1 MQRAFATLGVVG
13 LALLC
18 VTAPASAAN
27 DVYLCHATS
36 SGSNPYTQISINH
49 NGLNGHDED
58 TDDIIPPND
67 FLDDGQNWNAAGRA
81 IHANGC
87 EPVTTPPVVVPEVVP
102 PVVVPEVVVPEVVPP
117 VVVPEVVPPLV
128 VPEVVPPAVVAPVVV
143 APAAKTPVPKAAPA
157 KAPAAAAAPVS
168 QGTNQ
173 GFNAQTSVGGNSGDG
188 APTWL
193 GGLGALLAAG
203 LAVAARRRSRTE

>member
-1 MQRAFATLGVVG
+1 MKRAFATVGVIG
-13 LALLC
+13 LALLA
-18 VTAPASAAN
+18 VTAPASA
-27 DVYLCHATS
+27 DSEVYLCHATKS
-36 SGSNPYTQISINH
+36 DKNPYTLTGINH
-49 NGLNGHDED
+49 SGLHGHDKD
-58 TDDIIPPND
+58 PADIIPPNQ
-67 FLDDGQNWNAAGRA
+67 FSGSQNWDDAGKRA

-87 EPVTTPPVVVPEVVP
+87 EPVTTPPVEEEEEVVV
-102 PVVVPEVVVPEVVPP
+102 PVVVPEVVVPEVVVPEVVVP
-117 VVVPEVVPPLV
+117 EVVVPEVVPAA
-128 VPEVVPPAVVAPVVV
+128 VVPPVVV
-143 APAAKTPVPKAAPA
+143 PPAAKTPVPKAAPA

-173 GFNAQTSVGGNSGDG
+173 GYNAQTSVGGNAGDG

>member
-1 MQRAFATLGVVG
+1 MKRAFATVGVIG
-13 LALLC
+13 LALLT

-27 DVYLCHATS
+27 EDYLCHANS
-36 SGSNPYTQISINH
+36 SGKKPYTQIAINH
-49 NGLNGHDED
+49 NGLNGHDSEAE
-58 TDDIIPPND
+58 DIIPPNQ
-67 FLDDGQNWNAAGRA
+67 FSGGQNWDAAGIA

-87 EPVTTPPVVVPEVVP
+87 EPVTTPPVEEEEEEVVPEVVVP
-102 PVVVPEVVVPEVVPP
+102 EVVVPEVVVPEVVVPEVVVPEVVPAA
-117 VVVPEVVPPLV
+117 VVPP
-128 VPEVVPPAVVAPVVV
+128 VVA
-143 APAAKTPVPKAAPA
+143 APAPKAAPA

-173 GFNAQTSVGGNSGDG
+173 GYNAQTSVGGNAGDG